1 MSYSRNFHISALVI
15 AVFFLLLISPFNQ
28 KIIQLQINEPEL
40 SFITARF
47 FFYLVWIIFFITV
60 YAFLT
65 KKKSKLYCPF
75 LLWNILAFLSSLII
89 SYGLDIT
96 DEGWQLAKSWG
107 ILHGSI
113 EYNNDLIWGSSF
125 VSGLW
130 LSVVS
135 SPSVIWA
142 RIGNLVFL
150 PFFGIIIFSVLKKI
164 FSEKQAF
171 LSVLLSFLFFYRTFL
186 IYNSVNYYTLPVF
199 SLLLSFYFLT
209 QFFVSNNNSL
219 KNLVFSSLFVAI
231 SIHLK
236 FTFASAVPI
245 FLIYLYFFSKKNKV
259 YISAIQYYSVL
270 IVSYLLILFLLN
282 IFGDTGGL
290 SSDSDRLS
298 VVNMFKTLF
307 GDGQVNSSLNY
318 SFKYLFSKYFKDI
331 HGIIKESSIFFLLF
345 AGFGILSLKVKKFR
359 IPSILLVSI
368 FLLFS
373 FITFSDN
380 VLQIYSLIFTVSM
393 LILLFNKVLNENI
406 FYLLF
411 IFLSLLIVSFI
422 GSGLSFY
429 TGLISL
435 GFMGFVSFVLCLL
448 YSSSSKII
456 DLKVPF
462 FAILILLILFQIT
475 KTYLPYRDLP
485 VTYLNTMFKSTELK
499 GIYSFKERVDV
510 VDEFIT
516 FAKSENIRE
525 DKVIFVAMPMF
536 YFLLDVNPVISETH
550 DVILGFDQLKK
561 EVIEAEPDII
571 VMPVQSPR
579 GHLWP
584 LPQNA
589 DYWTK
594 DGFER
599 QTAHYYKFYREYIEE
614 NNYNK
619 IFENAMFIAY
629 RKGDVILEA
638 TE

>member
-1 MSYSRNFHISALVI
+1 MSYSRNFHISAIVI

-28 KIIQLQINEPEL
+28 KIIQEQINEPEL

-47 FFYLVWIIFFITV
+47 FAYLVWIIFFITV
-60 YAFLT
+60 YAFLL
-65 KKKSKLYCPF
+65 KKKSKLYYPF
-75 LLWNILAFLSSLII
+75 LLCNILAFLSSMII

-107 ILHGSI
+107 LLHGSI

-130 LSVVS
+130 LSVIN
-135 SPSVIWA
+135 SPSIIWA
-142 RIGNLVFL
+142 RIGNLIFL
-150 PFFGIIIFSVLKKI
+150 PFFGIIIFSVLKKF
-164 FSEKQAF
+164 FSEKLAF

-209 QFFVSNNNSL
+209 QFFISNNNSL

-236 FTFASAVPI
+236 FTFAAAVPL

-270 IVSYLLILFLLN
+270 IVSYLLILFLLS

-290 SSDSDRLS
+290 SSESDRLS

-307 GDGQVNSSLNY
+307 GNGQVNSSLNY
-318 SFKYLFSKYFKDI
+318 SFTYLFSKYFKDM

-359 IPSILLVSI
+359 IPSILFASI

-380 VLQIYSLIFTVSM
+380 VLQSYSLIFAVSV

-448 YSSSSKII
+448 YSSSSELI

-462 FAILILLILFQIT
+462 FSILFFLLLFQIS
-475 KTYLPYRDLP
+475 KTYSPYRDLP
-485 VTYLNTMFKSTELK
+485 VTYLNTMFKSTELT

-510 VDEFIT
+510 VDEFME
-516 FAKSENIRE
+516 FAKSENIRS
-525 DKVIFVAMPMF
+525 KKMIFVGMPMF
-536 YFLLDVNPVISETH
+536 YYLLDVNPVISETH
-550 DVILGFDQLKK
+550 DVILGFEQLKK
-561 EVIEAEPDII
+561 EVIEAEPEVI

-589 DYWTK
+589 KYWTN

-614 NNYNK
+614 NNFNK

-629 RKGDVILEA
+629 RKSDVILEA